1 MDDKRWIFASR
12 VISNQ
17 IDRATLRHT
26 LHYRLL
32 PRLQVG
38 VEYNPLA
45 SEVAPLFNLH
55 IVSETSARP
64 ALILNTSTD
73 RIGTPE
79 GQSFT
84 LTASKDLGR
93 WLKLPVAP
101 YVGVAYG
108 TYEDK
113 ARMIGGL
120 FSRFSSAFSSLIL
133 FDGVHVHPTFTYSY
147 KQHVFSLLMI
157 RGKHPG
163 LSYSITF

>member
-1 MDDKRWIFASR
+1 MFPW
-12 VISNQ
+12 
-17 IDRATLRHT
+17 
-26 LHYRLL
+26 
-32 PRLQVG
+32 LQVG

-55 IVSETSARP
+55 VISETLRRP
-64 ALILNTSTD
+64 AVILNTSTD

-79 GQSFT
+79 GQSFS
-84 LTASKDLGR
+84 LTVSKDLER
-93 WLKLPVAP
+93 WVNLPVAP

-120 FSRFSSAFSSLIL
+120 FTRLAPGLSSLIL

-147 KQHVFSLLMI
+147 KQHIFSLLMI
-157 RGKHPG
+157 RGRDPG
-163 LSYSITF
+163 LSYSISF